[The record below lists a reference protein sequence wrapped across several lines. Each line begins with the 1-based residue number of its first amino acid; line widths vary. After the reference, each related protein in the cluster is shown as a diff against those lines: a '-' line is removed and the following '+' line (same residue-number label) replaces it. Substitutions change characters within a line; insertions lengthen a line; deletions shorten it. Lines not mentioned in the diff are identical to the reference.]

1 MTATRPPRSRRPR
14 RAAEE
19 VVAAE
24 RRAERRATLAFLG
37 CAAAAGALAVVYWT
51 GGNPQL
57 EGVFLA
63 LALGGLGVGF
73 VTMGHHLLP
82 QGPAE
87 EARPPLVGSE
97 EEEEELEEEFERASV
112 VGRRKL
118 LMAAMTAA
126 FAGLG
131 GGILFPIRSLGPKE
145 GGALSR
151 TSWRA
156 GLRLVTDDGRP
167 VEANAVPLNGLV
179 TVFPEGHAGSADSQ
193 AVLMRVDPGVLA
205 PKPARKDWSPNG
217 LIAYS
222 KVCTHAGCPVGLYEA
237 QTHQLLCP
245 CHQSAFDVLDQAKP
259 VFGPAARPLPQLPL
273 TIGPDG
279 FVRATGDFS
288 EPIGPAWWNRR

>member
-1 MTATRPPRSRRPR
+1 M
-14 RAAEE
+14 RADG
-19 VVAAE
+19 E
-24 RRAERRATLAFLG
+24 RKPDED
-37 CAAAAGALAVVYWT
+37 
-51 GGNPQL
+51 
-57 EGVFLA
+57 ED
-63 LALGGLGVGF
+63 
-73 VTMGHHLLP
+73 
-82 QGPAE
+82 
-87 EARPPLVGSE
+87 
-97 EEEEELEEEFERASV
+97 ELEEEFERVSV
-112 VGRRKL
+112 LGRRRL
-118 LMAAMTAA
+118 LLASMTAA
-126 FAGLG
+126 AAGLG
-131 GGILFPIRSLGPKE
+131 AAILFPIRSLGPKE
-145 GGALSR
+145 GGTLSR

-205 PKPARKDWSPNG
+205 PKPARKNWSPNG

-245 CHQSAFDVLDQAKP
+245 CHQSAFDVLDEAKP

-273 TIGPDG
+273 AIGPDG